1 MKSIFQHT
9 LFSTIVACA
18 LALGFILCAA
28 PADAQTRKRT
38 TKKRVNPVTTSVPQ
52 PVVISQADEYQN
64 QNQQIITG
72 ETPVDSET
80 PPVDQTVTEEPQSV
94 DAKIEDLRRQIDE
107 LSAGSKSKKNDY
119 DEKQRRLALN
129 LDILTKAEQRS
140 ESLRK
145 QLFELT
151 ERENNLKTKLDTI
164 DYEMR
169 PETIARQ
176 VAMAGSLRPEELRE
190 SRRKTLEAD
199 RRNIQNLLLEIQTQR
214 TNLELTVQRADLMVE
229 KLRFKLEKEID
240 EALTDE
246 PKN

>member
-1 MKSIFQHT
+1 MKSILQKT
-9 LFSTIVACA
+9 GYYAAA
-18 LALGFILCAA
+18 LALGLVLCAA
-28 PADAQTRKRT
+28 PADAQTRKKS
-38 TKKRVNPVTTSVPQ
+38 TKKRVNPATTSVPQ
-52 PVVISQADEYQN
+52 PVVISQADQYQN

-72 ETPVDSET
+72 ETPVYTD
-80 PPVDQTVTEEPQSV
+80 PQTVEQPVTEEPLSV

-107 LSAGSKSKKNDY
+107 LSAGGKSKKNDY

-145 QLFELT
+145 QLFELA

-169 PETIARQ
+169 PETISRQ

-190 SRRKTLEAD
+190 ARRKTLEAD
-199 RRNIQNLLLEIQTQR
+199 RRNIQSLLLEIQTQR
-214 TNLELTVQRADLMVE
+214 TSLELTVQRADQMVE

-240 EALTDE
+240 DALSDE